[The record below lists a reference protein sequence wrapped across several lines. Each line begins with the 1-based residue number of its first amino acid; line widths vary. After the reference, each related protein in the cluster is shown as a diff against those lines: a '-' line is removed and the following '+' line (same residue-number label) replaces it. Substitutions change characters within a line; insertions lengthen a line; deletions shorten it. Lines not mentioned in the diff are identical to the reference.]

1 MALSLDKDLSEFV
14 RSPVSSDWTHSWH
27 LKAHTVCYSRC
38 IVKLPVISS
47 SRCIRWF
54 FFAPSLSHCLNYF
67 WDAIL
72 REKFDELK
80 VRKKRQEQETRGA
93 KKKKSLCW
101 LMDELVQREGERK
114 KERRVW
120 EGSRLLIKHW
130 GSSVSC
136 PETEWIS
143 SQNRIELITNDEGF
157 SFEGAPDTH
166 TWYRVY
172 QHHLHSASHFLN
184 GCGGDT

>member
-1 MALSLDKDLSEFV
+1 MYCQIAGYLLQSMHSLIFF
-14 RSPVSSDWTHSWH
+14 RSLPLT
-27 LKAHTVCYSRC
+27 LFELFLRC
-38 IVKLPVISS
+38 NPAWKVWRAKGE
-47 SRCIRWF
+47 
-54 FFAPSLSHCLNYF
+54 
-67 WDAIL
+67 
-72 REKFDELK
+72 EKK
-80 VRKKRQEQETRGA
+80 TGA
-93 KKKKSLCW
+93 RNTWCEKKKKSLCW

-184 GCGGDT
+184 SCGGDT